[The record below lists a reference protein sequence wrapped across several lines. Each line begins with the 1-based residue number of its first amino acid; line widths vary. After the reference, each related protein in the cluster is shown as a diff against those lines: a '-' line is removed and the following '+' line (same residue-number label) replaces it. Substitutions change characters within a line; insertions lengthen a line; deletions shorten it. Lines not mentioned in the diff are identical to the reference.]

1 MVKMILP
8 EWKEKIFNLDWKK
21 YNDTLYNSVS
31 FNYFPKEQLDIDLI
45 GETDVFYKS
54 DVFKIVYVPIYK
66 NASTSIKNSL
76 NFEPVYIKPK
86 KEKVFDIDIPEQY
99 RDYKFFTIIRD
110 PKSRWI
116 SGINEFINIYQ
127 DLGVDFDGDIKG
139 SRKKFLLELKNNKF
153 IFDGHTRPQLSSI
166 DFCFKYDIDLTLI
179 KMDERLEEKISTFIK
194 DPIKLRHDNPIEKY
208 KFKLENYNFCYQI
221 LNRYCMKNTSF
232 LDLYSLD
239 FYLYNNSF

>member
-1 MVKMILP
+1 MKMINFD
-8 EWKEKIFNLDWKK
+8 WKEKIFNLEWKK
-21 YNDTLYNSVS
+21 YNDTVYNAVS
-31 FNYFPKEQLDIDLI
+31 FNYFPKEQLDIDSI
-45 GETDVFYKS
+45 DKIDVFYKS
-54 DVFKIVYVPIYK
+54 DSLKIIYVPIYK

-76 NFEPVYIKPK
+76 NLEPVYIKPK
-86 KEKVFDIDIPEQY
+86 KEEIFDVDIPKQY
-99 RDYKFFTIIRD
+99 RDYKFFAIIRD

-127 DLGVDFDGDIKG
+127 DLGVDFDGEVKG

-179 KMDERLEEKISTFIK
+179 RMDERMEEKISDFMNMQ
-194 DPIKLRHDNPIEKY
+194 IKLRHDNPIEKY

-221 LNRYCMKNTSF
+221 LNRYCMKNKSF
-232 LDLYSLD
+232 LELYEMD